1 MNGDS
6 LITGITPK
14 RTSAIVQP
22 MPRRLVPMNPRP
34 PTADD
39 SGGSDST
46 LPSPESSPEQ
56 GHLQRSPTRID
67 LPPRRNTAFS
77 VNDLLGRT
85 GPMKPEV
92 YPSTPVFPGPACMP
106 RMHPYPTY
114 PAAHVFPNRITD
126 ARKNQDISTLCDKE
140 AASPRDDPPKRI
152 PSPTR
157 PRRSLTSSPESPIS
171 DSSISD
177 PNSSTDR
184 DSSPHPYK
192 TITDKKSNR
201 TNYTPMQV
209 RQLEK
214 IFLETPYPEHEVYE
228 QLSKDLSIPEPRLKV
243 WFQNKRARCK
253 RRAED
258 KIAYPTPYPF
268 PMMPMAFPYGMMTG
282 ALGSPPESTPQ
293 SIPKSMFPYA
303 ASPSPL
309 MMYPG
314 AGYPS
319 HLYPYLHPQMY
330 VQQ

>member
-1 MNGDS
+1 MYQDS
-6 LITGITPK
+6 LKPENTPK

-22 MPRRLVPMNPRP
+22 MLRRLNQ
-34 PTADD
+34 TADD
-39 SGGSDST
+39 SEDSDSAIT
-46 LPSPESSPEQ
+46 PESSPEQ
-56 GHLQRSPTRID
+56 YPSNGYLHRSPTRID
-67 LPPRRNTAFS
+67 LPPRRKTAFS
-77 VNDLLGRT
+77 VNDLLGKS
-85 GPMKPEV
+85 GPVKPEV
-92 YPSTPVFPGPACMP
+92 HPSTPVFPGPVFMP
-106 RMHPYPTY
+106 KMSPYPTY
-114 PAAHVFPNRITD
+114 PSVHMLSNRTVDVRKYQDTTVLCKKED
-126 ARKNQDISTLCDKE
+126 ALPVN
-140 AASPRDDPPKRI
+140 DPPKRM
-152 PSPTR
+152 PSPAR

-177 PNSSTDR
+177 SSSSTDR
-184 DSSPHPYK
+184 DTSPHHYK
-192 TITDKKSNR
+192 TATDKKSNR

-258 KIAYPTPYPF
+258 KIAYNPPYPF
-268 PMMPMAFPYGMMTG
+268 PVMPIGFPYGMMTG

-293 SIPKSMFPYA
+293 SLPKSMFPYA
-303 ASPSPL
+303 ASPSPI

-314 AGYPS
+314 AGYPP